1 MRTKS
6 NKFQPTDIEGKPII
20 QDPDLG
26 TIVEHSGW
34 SPTGKLKGY
43 PCDVYITS
51 GCYLDPTYGRVSNFW
66 GWRKVIVN
74 KSCKIDLG
82 PQESGYGSFH
92 PSKNK
97 YEIEVEINIKLLKK

>member
-6 NKFQPTDIEGKPII
+6 SKQYPTDLEGCPIVQSPTI
-20 QDPDLG
+20 G
-26 TIVEHSGW
+26 SIVEHSGW
-34 SPTGKLKGY
+34 SPSGKLKGY

-51 GCYLDPTYGRVSNFW
+51 GFYTDPTYGRVSNFW

-74 KSCKIDLG
+74 KSGKIELG

-92 PSKNK
+92 TSKNK
-97 YEIEVEINIKLLKK
+97 YEIEVIINIKLLKK